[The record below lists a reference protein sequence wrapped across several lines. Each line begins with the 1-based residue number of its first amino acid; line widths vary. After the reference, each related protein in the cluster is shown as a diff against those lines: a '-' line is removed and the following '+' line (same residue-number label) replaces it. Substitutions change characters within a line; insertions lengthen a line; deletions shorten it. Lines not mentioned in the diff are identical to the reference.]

1 MEIGIREINTDINI
15 WSIKKD
21 SKEKKDFIFSLV
33 WDIQSL
39 DISTIRSKANLET
52 LVQQLANIFENA

>member
-1 MEIGIREINTDINI
+1 MEIGIGEINTDINI

-21 SKEKKDFIFSLV
+21 SKEKKDFISSLV